1 MLEKVFTMHLTP
13 YNFNFTTIIGLS
25 SSLVYLAFEP
35 WITCVHDEL
44 AGVHNPLSCE
54 LDRISP

>member
-1 MLEKVFTMHLTP
+1 MLEEVYTMYFTP
-13 YNFNFTTIIGLS
+13 YNFNFTTIIGFS

-44 AGVHNPLSCE
+44 AGCE